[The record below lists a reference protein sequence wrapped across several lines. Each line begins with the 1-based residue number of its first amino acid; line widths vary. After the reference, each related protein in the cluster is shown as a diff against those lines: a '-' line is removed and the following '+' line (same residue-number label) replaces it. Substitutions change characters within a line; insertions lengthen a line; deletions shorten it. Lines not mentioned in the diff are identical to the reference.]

1 MLEKYKN
8 MKVQSLVIK
17 REVLSEKEY
26 EILSDITGAFNAE
39 CSFAVKVS
47 DIKECLEITN
57 DLNTGE
63 EVMDCAGRT
72 WIPDYDSDINF
83 MTKILKESEGCDY
96 IIVEF
101 DNYYEPYTTE
111 TD

>member
-1 MLEKYKN
+1 
-8 MKVQSLVIK
+8 MKVQSYIIKKEILVD
-17 REVLSEKEY
+17 SEY
-26 EILSDITGAFNAE
+26 ELLTNVCGAFNAE
-39 CSFAVKVS
+39 SSFAVKVS

-72 WIPDYDSDINF
+72 WIPDYDGDINF